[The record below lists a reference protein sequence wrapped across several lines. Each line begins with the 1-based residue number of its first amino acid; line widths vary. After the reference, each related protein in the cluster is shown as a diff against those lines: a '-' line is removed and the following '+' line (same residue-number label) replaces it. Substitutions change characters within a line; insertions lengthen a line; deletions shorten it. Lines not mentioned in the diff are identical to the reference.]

1 MVISEKPNKGKCVY
15 KRLGI
20 ECDQRKECDG
30 KAKEGCPL
38 SEIIN
43 VKPQPQTT
51 ISD

>member
-1 MVISEKPNKGKCVY
+1 MRREPNKGKCVY

-20 ECDQRKECDG
+20 ECRQYNECDG
-30 KAKEGCPL
+30 TAKVGCPL

-43 VKPQPQTT
+43 VKSKKPTA